1 MQLNLSTE
9 NPDLPKH
16 KCLALGVFADERPPR
31 GICGF
36 IDWRLNGMISKEI
49 MQGRIGGDFE
59 EKIVIPFPRR
69 IGTEILL
76 LFGLGNISDINY
88 DKIYNASYL
97 ITKAVDGMALNS
109 FAFDLYGEGRST
121 LVASN
126 ILEAIVTGIFDS
138 LSADIEKLSSM
149 NACIVTSSTNLQEVS
164 MGIKQF
170 KTNVNDRGSVEI
182 PALENGFALS

>member
-1 MQLNLSTE
+1 MQLNLSTK

-36 IDWRLNGMISKEI
+36 IDWRLNGMISREI
-49 MQGRIGGDFE
+49 RQGRISGDFE

-69 IGTEILL
+69 IGTELLL

-88 DKIYNASYL
+88 DKIYNAAYL

-109 FAFDLYGEGRST
+109 FAFDLCGERRSG
-121 LVASN
+121 LVTSN
-126 ILEAIVTGIFDS
+126 VTEVMITGIFDF
-138 LSADIEKLSSM
+138 LSTDIDKLSGM
-149 NACIVTSSTNLQEVS
+149 NASVVTSLNNLQEVS
-164 MGIKQF
+164 LGIKQF
-170 KTNVNDRGSVEI
+170 KANVNDRGSVDVS
-182 PALENGFALS
+182 ALESSLALS

>member
-9 NPDLPKH
+9 NPDLPNH
-16 KCLALGVFADERPPR
+16 KCLVLGVFADERPPC

-49 MQGRIGGDFE
+49 KQGRISGDFE

-97 ITKAVDGMALNS
+97 ITKAIDGMALNS

-121 LVASN
+121 LVTSN

-149 NACIVTSSTNLQEVS
+149 NACIVTSSTKLQEVS
-164 MGIKQF
+164 MGIKQL
-170 KTNVNDRGSVEI
+170 KTKVNDRGSVEI